1 MENNTKDREL
11 YLERLL
17 DAPVDLVWEVWTKPE
32 HIAKWWGPNG
42 FTTTIDKMDMQPDGE
57 WILTMHGP
65 DGTDYP
71 NESTFKEVVP
81 MKKIVYDHTSYPHI
95 VATIEF
101 EAQGDKTLI
110 KWHMLFDSVEVFI
123 DVAKKYGAKKGQKE
137 NVDKLAV
144 YLRGI
149 KAKSNI

>member
-1 MENNTKDREL
+1 MENSTKDREL

-17 DAPVDLVWEVWTKPE
+17 DAPIDLVWEVWTKPE
-32 HIAKWWGPNG
+32 HIAQWWGPNG
-42 FTTTIDKMDMQPDGE
+42 FTTTIDKMDMQPEGE
-57 WILTMHGP
+57 WTLTMHGP

-101 EAQGDKTLI
+101 EAQGDKTLL

-123 DVAKKYGAKKGQKE
+123 DVAKKYGAEKGQKE
-137 NVDKLAV
+137 NVEKLAV
-144 YLRGI
+144 YLQNFKR
-149 KAKSNI
+149 S

>member
-1 MENNTKDREL
+1 MENTTKDREL

-17 DAPVDLVWEVWTKPE
+17 DAPIDLVWEVWTKPE
-32 HIAKWWGPNG
+32 HIAQWWGPNG
-42 FTTTIDKMDMQPDGE
+42 FTNTIHKMDMQPEGDWE
-57 WILTMHGP
+57 LTMHGP

-71 NESTFKEVVP
+71 NKSTFKEVVP
-81 MKKIVYDHTSYPHI
+81 MKKIVYHHTSYPHI

-101 EAQGDKTLI
+101 EVQGDKTLI

-144 YLRGI
+144 YLQNLRR
-149 KAKSNI
+149 A